1 MSKKDHLFELIQ
13 SLDKSEKRYFKLAF
27 SDQVKDKKYIKLF
40 DVLERTE
47 IYDEKKIKYQIK
59 DAYLEKH
66 YAETKYYLYQQ
77 ILKVLKEYR
86 TQHSIDNILLDKLQ
100 NIEILIQK
108 ALFDQAIKELT
119 KAKKMA
125 Q

>member
-47 IYDEKKIKYQIK
+47 IYDEKKIK
-59 DAYLEKH
+59 
-66 YAETKYYLYQQ
+66 
-77 ILKVLKEYR
+77 
-86 TQHSIDNILLDKLQ
+86 
-100 NIEILIQK
+100 
-108 ALFDQAIKELT
+108 
-119 KAKKMA
+119 
-125 Q
+125 

>member
-47 IYDEKKIKYQIK
+47 IYEEKKINTTSGSYCFF
-59 DAYLEKH
+59 
-66 YAETKYYLYQQ
+66 
-77 ILKVLKEYR
+77 
-86 TQHSIDNILLDKLQ
+86 LQ
-100 NIEILIQK
+100 K
-108 ALFDQAIKELT
+108 R
-119 KAKKMA
+119 
-125 Q
+125 